1 MKTRKVL
8 TVNQTFEILLKWVE
22 SRDWEKALFDVVP
35 KRKYQ
40 ENGKGKVQDGET
52 GAAEKVVVV
61 DEESLGDEGDDDV
74 LIGSD
79 KVAQGDPHGSDL
91 PSLNGVA
98 SGNAEREAG
107 TITPSQYE

>member
-40 ENGKGKVQDGET
+40 ENAKDKTQDEEEGT
-52 GAAEKVVVV
+52 TEKVVVL
-61 DEESLGDEGDDDV
+61 DEEELNDEG
-74 LIGSD
+74 
-79 KVAQGDPHGSDL
+79 QGQSNDRIDLTSHGEPDL
-91 PSLNGVA
+91 SSSEGVTL
-98 SGNAEREAG
+98 GEAD
-107 TITPSQYE
+107 TATLS